1 MRSALQAAAQL
12 RSARGN
18 NPTIQSVPPAETSH
32 EYVPELAAAAASI
45 LYRSPIPSRGRS
57 IYILNAAAFPD
68 ANEVDYDSLL
78 SYVLARLP
86 DENELIAGA
95 EYEIVFFAGGQTD
108 SATSEKKQGA
118 NTGWYLQAYHV
129 LSRATRKKLQR
140 LYIVHPRTWVR
151 VLISIFGTIVSPKFR
166 RKIVHVNSL
175 TALAQHLPIENL
187 LIPPSAY
194 LQDRKV
200 SPDIHVPEATGTRA
214 FASRRPLPKSIT
226 TGQTRLPRVLR
237 ETTTFILLP
246 HNIREEGLFRIPPHT
261 TLIGVLKEAYDR
273 GQKFIV
279 WKEKGAVFAPPGIDV
294 SLINEIR
301 LEDTYGVHLAASL
314 IKAWYRDLREPIF
327 MESSYS
333 FVREKFQD
341 THKAVTLEDLTDLL
355 LPSSELSPLSATAR
369 EILSR
374 HLLPMLSKVASHESN
389 NKMNAENLAICFSM
403 CLVCGSNQLEDGKMS
418 MIIKRIVQAAIENWA
433 ALQKA
438 MDTSA
443 DSFNS
448 DIAGPKDH
456 RDYEDPLE
464 AEWPAKA
471 SYEDDAQSQSSHR
484 IIMADGDASR
494 TNSSDGTYAPP
505 LPVRRAR
512 TTSTINDASN
522 QQNGS
527 SAQQPPPVP
536 KRRPTATST
545 APSRSVTDPP
555 RYSTV
560 FDADGI
566 SIHSPD
572 SPIIITPADGFA
584 PSRAEFLRN
593 HQYGSDM
600 KKVPPLPI
608 IGTIDSQTPVSVP
621 KRKAVPPPPPAASR
635 QESTTPT
642 ESSAALLA
650 RMAAQ
655 QAATNLS
662 QKLTINSSPTPP
674 DVTVSPADDD
684 SSAKASHLTTSTH
697 SAPPISRRPSFP
709 ASASS
714 TSSTPAPRPM
724 EIHSLSKP
732 VHGTTPPV
740 VITHAAMFGN
750 NEKLPNANN
759 SQITPRHRAPSP
771 GLLKRMAS
779 MDTINPQPFQT
790 SPSQQDNNPPYS
802 TSPSTLSP
810 TPTSTPPLPQ
820 QSTFSPASQP
830 QRSKSLTTP
839 TQNSS
844 ALKPRSVI
852 NSLRKTSVEDLRR
865 IYEERASTVGG
876 LERVAADQR
885 RRSVMA
891 DGTAT

>member
-1 MRSALQAAAQL
+1 
-12 RSARGN
+12 
-18 NPTIQSVPPAETSH
+18 
-32 EYVPELAAAAASI
+32 
-45 LYRSPIPSRGRS
+45 
-57 IYILNAAAFPD
+57 
-68 ANEVDYDSLL
+68 
-78 SYVLARLP
+78 
-86 DENELIAGA
+86 
-95 EYEIVFFAGGQTD
+95 
-108 SATSEKKQGA
+108 
-118 NTGWYLQAYHV
+118 
-129 LSRATRKKLQR
+129 
-140 LYIVHPRTWVR
+140 
-151 VLISIFGTIVSPKFR
+151 
-166 RKIVHVNSL
+166 
-175 TALAQHLPIENL
+175 
-187 LIPPSAY
+187 
-194 LQDRKV
+194 
-200 SPDIHVPEATGTRA
+200 
-214 FASRRPLPKSIT
+214 
-226 TGQTRLPRVLR
+226 
-237 ETTTFILLP
+237 
-246 HNIREEGLFRIPPHT
+246 
-261 TLIGVLKEAYDR
+261 
-273 GQKFIV
+273 
-279 WKEKGAVFAPPGIDV
+279 
-294 SLINEIR
+294 
-301 LEDTYGVHLAASL
+301 
-314 IKAWYRDLREPIF
+314 

-333 FVREKFQD
+333 LVREKFQD
-341 THKAVTLEDLTDLL
+341 TNKAITLEDLTDLL
-355 LPSSELSPLSATAR
+355 LPSSEVSPLSAIAR

-374 HLLPMLSKVASHESN
+374 HLLPMLSRVASNESN

-418 MIIKRIVQAAIENWA
+418 MTIKRIIQAAIENWS
-433 ALQKA
+433 ALQKE
-438 MDTSA
+438 MDISA

-448 DIAGPKDH
+448 DIAAPKDH

-484 IIMADGDASR
+484 IIMADGDVSG
-494 TNSSDGTYAPP
+494 TKSSDGTYAPP
-505 LPVRRAR
+505 LPVRRVR

-536 KRRPTATST
+536 RRRPTASST

-584 PSRAEFLRN
+584 PSRAEVLRN
-593 HQYGSDM
+593 HQYGSDL

-608 IGTIDSQTPVSVP
+608 IGATDSQTPVSVP
-621 KRKAVPPPPPAASR
+621 KRKAVPPAPPAAASASQ

-642 ESSAALLA
+642 ESSSVILLA

-662 QKLTINSSPTPP
+662 QKLTIDSSPTPP
-674 DVTVSPADDD
+674 NVTVSPAEDD
-684 SSAKASHLTTSTH
+684 SSASTTHPVTSTN
-697 SAPPISRRPSFP
+697 SAPPLSRRPSFP

-714 TSSTPAPRPM
+714 TSSTPTSRPM
-724 EIHSLSKP
+724 EIHSLTKP

-750 NEKLPNANN
+750 NEKLSNANH

-790 SPSQQDNNPPYS
+790 SPSQQDNNLPYS
-802 TSPSTLSP
+802 PHPSTLSP
-810 TPTSTPPLPQ
+810 TPNSTPPLPQ
-820 QSTFSPASQP
+820 QSAFSPASQP

-844 ALKPRSVI
+844 ALKPRSVV

-891 DGTAT
+891 DGAAM